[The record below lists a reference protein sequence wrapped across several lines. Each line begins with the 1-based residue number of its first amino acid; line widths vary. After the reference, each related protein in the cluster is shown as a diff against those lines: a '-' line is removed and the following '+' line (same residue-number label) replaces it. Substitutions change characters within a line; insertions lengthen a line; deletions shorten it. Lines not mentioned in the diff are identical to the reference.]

1 MLSSRLVFGSTVG
14 CAAFAMLLALPS
26 LQANAGPTRDHRQSN
41 RAPAREANDW
51 QTMAA
56 DGSRGLILAAS
67 IDERLQPGGPIV
79 SQRRNGQARAANPS
93 RRFNVVRAAAIG
105 RSSNAA
111 AGSSNERAAS
121 REVRS
126 NHRGDKRRNHAPAS
140 NGQPSI
146 IEVPWGF
153 EGTPGDAESAIS
165 IAPGS
170 APIPE
175 PSSILLYAAGAAL
188 IGFIARKKLV

>member
-1 MLSSRLVFGSTVG
+1 MLKLRLVFGSTVG

-26 LQANAGPTRDHRQSN
+26 LQANAAPTRDHRQSS
-41 RAPAREANDW
+41 RVPAREANDW

-79 SQRRNGQARAANPS
+79 SQRRDGQARAANPS
-93 RRFNVVRAAAIG
+93 RRFNVVSAAAMN
-105 RSSNAA
+105 RNSNAA
-111 AGSSNERAAS
+111 AGSSSERVASNET
-121 REVRS
+121 RS
-126 NHRGDKRRNHAPAS
+126 NRRGDKRRNHSPDS
-140 NGQPSI
+140 NGQPSV

-153 EGTPGDAESAIS
+153 PGTPGDAESEIP

-175 PSSILLYAAGAAL
+175 PSSIVLYAAGAAL
-188 IGFIARKKLV
+188 IGLIARKKLV